1 WGAAWGGAGGVAGVA
16 GATLAAAGPGEL
28 SFLNNPRYAGHLATT
43 RAAAV
48 VVSPADAE
56 RIAPPSTVGA
66 TSGSGGASGMT
77 SEGTSG
83 GTSGGGTALLVAEDP
98 YFAFRQAM
106 VILHGFRPQPAVGI
120 SPQAYLDETAVV
132 GELCTVRP
140 FAYVAPGARLGDRV
154 ILYPGSYVGKKAVI
168 GNDCVLHP
176 GVCVYDR
183 CVVGDRVTLHAN
195 TVVGE
200 DGLGYATA
208 AAPAPGSQNAPDSES
223 TTGNRDGDADG
234 HEANEGSGE
243 VRHHKMPQAGNAV
256 IGDDVEIGA
265 NCSIDRATL
274 GSTVIGAGSKLSNNV
289 VIGHGVKLG
298 RHNMI
303 VAHVGIAG
311 STVTGDYVTMG
322 GQVGIAGHLT
332 IGSRVTIAADAKVM
346 ADIPDGETWGGTPA
360 TPLSDAKR
368 VVLNQKRI
376 PTMIDR
382 LRTLEKRVAE
392 LEAKD

>member
-1 WGAAWGGAGGVAGVA
+1 MGMSRITLNELAERLEVELRGDGDVKVSGCGALEEAEAGEV
-16 GATLAAAGPGEL
+16 
-28 SFLNNPRYAGHLATT
+28 SFLNNPRYAPLLATT

-48 VVSPADAE
+48 ILSPADAE
-56 RIAPPSTVGA
+56 RAGN
-66 TSGSGGASGMT
+66 
-77 SEGTSG
+77 
-83 GTSGGGTALLVAEDP
+83 GTALLIANDP
-98 YFAFRQAM
+98 YLAFRQAM
-106 VILHGFRPQPAVGI
+106 VILHAGDRPLPAVGI

-132 GELCTVRP
+132 GELCTLRP
-140 FAYVAPGARLGDRV
+140 HAYVAPGAQLGDRV
-154 ILYPGSYVGKKAVI
+154 ILYPNVYVGKRAVI
-168 GNDCVLHP
+168 GNDCLLHP

-208 AAPAPGSQNAPDSES
+208 PAPGSQGNHSDGRAASDS
-223 TTGNRDGDADG
+223 
-234 HEANEGSGE
+234 NEE
-243 VRHHKMPQAGNAV
+243 VRHHKIPQAGNAV
-256 IGDDVEIGA
+256 LGDDVEIGA

-274 GSTVIGAGSKLSNNV
+274 GSTVIGGGTKLSNNV

-311 STVTGDYVTMG
+311 STTTGDYVTMG
-322 GQVGIAGHLT
+322 GQVGLAGHLK

-346 ADIPDGETWGGTPA
+346 TDIPDGETWGGTPA

-368 VVLNQKRI
+368 LVLSQKRVPGI
-376 PTMIDR
+376 ANKLKAMERR
-382 LRTLEKRVAE
+382 LAALEAE
-392 LEAKD
+392 LAASRET

>member
-1 WGAAWGGAGGVAGVA
+1 MLSIKLSELAERVGAVLRGDPTAQVTGC
-16 GATLAAAGPGEL
+16 AALDEAGPGQL
-28 SFLNNPRYAGHLATT
+28 SFLNHARYIPLLATT
-43 RAAAV
+43 RAGAV
-48 VVSPADAE
+48 IVSAADAE
-56 RIAPPSTVGA
+56 REL
-66 TSGSGGASGMT
+66 SG
-77 SEGTSG
+77 GTSG
-83 GTSGGGTALLVAEDP
+83 KASGGGTALLIADDP

-106 VILHGFRPQPAVGI
+106 VILHGFRAAPAVGI
-120 SPQAYLDETAVV
+120 SPQAYIHESAVV

-140 FAYVAPGARLGDRV
+140 FAYVAPEAQLGDRV
-154 ILYPGSYVGKKAVI
+154 ILYPGCYVGKRAVI

-176 GVCVYDR
+176 GVCIYDR
-183 CVVGDRVTLHAN
+183 CVVGDRVTIHAN

-200 DGLGYATA
+200 DGLGYSTA
-208 AAPAPGSQNAPDSES
+208 PGNQGTLGNQCTPGSQ
-223 TTGNRDGDADG
+223 GNNSDGQKA
-234 HEANEGSGE
+234 GE

-274 GSTVIGAGSKLSNNV
+274 GSTVVGEGSKLSDNV

-311 STVTGDYVTMG
+311 STTTGDYVTMG
-322 GQVGIAGHLT
+322 GQVGLAGHLK

-346 ADIPDGETWGGTPA
+346 TDIPDGETWGGTPA

-368 VVLNQKRI
+368 MILSQKRV
-376 PTMIDR
+376 PGMATR
-382 LRTLEKRVAE
+382 LKAMEKRLAALEAE
-392 LEAKD
+392 LAAARSSS